1 MINFDVLL
9 DDLGAFGLSQILIV
23 LMLSY
28 YQIAGG
34 MNSLASVFIQHS
46 PDSFRCNV
54 PPLDNATLYP
64 SLTEDQIVNLTSTGG
79 GCSRYTYNVSA
90 CNEGNLENC
99 MIINSTEKCLDGY
112 SYVDEYFTETVVT
125 EFDLVCEDSY
135 LSSLLS
141 SLYYVGLLI
150 GSFFFGNFC
159 DAYGRKTTMI
169 LCIFGT
175 IGSMLGITFSTS
187 MPMYMV
193 FRILSAIFGYGS
205 TIGTFTYLLE
215 VVGREW
221 RTAAGMIYQFF
232 YSIGYMM
239 QSGVAYQWKDWHNF
253 MLACT
258 IICSPLLVFVIILPE
273 SPRWQFVKGKE
284 KQAKRTV
291 KRMAKLN
298 KTTISD
304 GTWEKAVINEDERK
318 KEADVETR
326 TYTTLDL
333 FRLPRTRLVTLN
345 LCFNWFVESL
355 VYYGVALNAGSLP
368 GDLYVNNVLNGC
380 VEIAGYII
388 IFLTMDRLGRR
399 VLLSGSLFIA
409 GLGLLISLIVLE
421 FAGGDE
427 SLVNISKVFA
437 FIGKGGISASFT
449 IVYNVSGELYPT
461 PTRSIAL
468 GTASMAS
475 RIGGILAP
483 YVILLQD
490 YVSWLPNT
498 IFAVFGLTAGAL
510 SLMFPETMGCKMLE
524 TLDEAEQFY
533 KTGKMPE
540 SEKESEINN
549 AFESTEDIKL

>member
-1 MINFDVLL
+1 
-9 DDLGAFGLSQILIV
+9 
-23 LMLSY
+23 ML
-28 YQIAGG
+28 Q
-34 MNSLASVFIQHS
+34 S
-46 PDSFRCNV
+46 P
-54 PPLDNATLYP
+54 
-64 SLTEDQIVNLTSTGG
+64 I
-79 GCSRYTYNVSA
+79 
-90 CNEGNLENC
+90 
-99 MIINSTEKCLDGY
+99 
-112 SYVDEYFTETVVT
+112 
-125 EFDLVCEDSY
+125 
-135 LSSLLS
+135 
-141 SLYYVGLLI
+141 
-150 GSFFFGNFC
+150 
-159 DAYGRKTTMI
+159 
-169 LCIFGT
+169 
-175 IGSMLGITFSTS
+175 
-187 MPMYMV
+187 
-193 FRILSAIFGYGS
+193 
-205 TIGTFTYLLE
+205 
-215 VVGREW
+215 
-221 RTAAGMIYQFF
+221 
-232 YSIGYMM
+232 
-239 QSGVAYQWKDWHNF
+239 AYQWQDWHSF
-253 MLACT
+253 MLVCT
-258 IICSPLLVFVIILPE
+258 IVGCPILIFMFIIPE
-273 SPRWQFVKGKE
+273 SPRWQFAKGKDRL
-284 KQAKRTV
+284 AKRTIN
-291 KRMAKLN
+291 KMAKLN
-298 KTTISD
+298 KTTVTD
-304 GTWEKAVINEDERK
+304 ETWKKAEVTQDIKSEK
-318 KEADVETR
+318 VETR
-326 TYTTLDL
+326 VYTSLDL

-498 IFAVFGLTAGAL
+498 IFAVFGLTAAVL
-510 SLMFPETMGCKMLE
+510 SLFFPETNNCRMLE
-524 TLDEAEQFY
+524 TLEEAEQFY
-533 KTGKMPE
+533 KTGKISE

-549 AFESTEDIKL
+549 AFES

>member
-1 MINFDVLL
+1 M
-9 DDLGAFGLSQILIV
+9 G
-23 LMLSY
+23 
-28 YQIAGG
+28 
-34 MNSLASVFIQHS
+34 
-46 PDSFRCNV
+46 
-54 PPLDNATLYP
+54 
-64 SLTEDQIVNLTSTGG
+64 
-79 GCSRYTYNVSA
+79 
-90 CNEGNLENC
+90 
-99 MIINSTEKCLDGY
+99 
-112 SYVDEYFTETVVT
+112 
-125 EFDLVCEDSY
+125 
-135 LSSLLS
+135 
-141 SLYYVGLLI
+141 
-150 GSFFFGNFC
+150 
-159 DAYGRKTTMI
+159 
-169 LCIFGT
+169 
-175 IGSMLGITFSTS
+175 
-187 MPMYMV
+187 
-193 FRILSAIFGYGS
+193 
-205 TIGTFTYLLE
+205 E

-239 QSGVAYQWKDWHNF
+239 QSGVAYQWKDWHSF

-298 KTTISD
+298 KTSISD
-304 GTWEKAVINEDERK
+304 GTWEKAAINEEDRK
-318 KEADVETR
+318 KDVDVETR
-326 TYTTLDL
+326 TFTTLDL

-388 IFLTMDRLGRR
+388 IFLTMNRLGRR

-421 FAGGDE
+421 FANGDQG
-427 SLVNISKVFA
+427 LVNISKVFA

-510 SLMFPETMGCKMLE
+510 SLIFPETMRCKMLE

-533 KTGKMPE
+533 KTGKISE
-540 SEKESEINN
+540 SKKESEITN